1 MKAAII
7 ATQHINNNKGPLYR
21 LKVNSTVQKWA
32 QALGNPEH
40 LGPLTNNVIF
50 IG

>member
-7 ATQHINNNKGPLYR
+7 ATQHITNNKDLLYR

-32 QALGNPEH
+32 QAFGNSED
-40 LGPLTNNVIF
+40 LGPLNNNVIF
-50 IG
+50 IC